1 MPDLRTPIFT
11 SVARAQASF
20 DPSPGDA
27 LLIGARQ
34 AYVTAI
40 GPSGVALHFD
50 DGMTETQPLAAFRG
64 RALTSLRLRE
74 PGDPS
79 PSFID
84 VAWTLAKANSVP
96 AGMRA
101 TQLAKMAARAPTP
114 EQAAEV
120 RAWSVALA
128 NGKTPVRTA

>member
-1 MPDLRTPIFT
+1 MADLRTPIFA

-20 DPSPGDA
+20 DPAPGDA
-27 LLIGARQ
+27 LLVGARQ
-34 AYVTAI
+34 AYVTAS

-50 DGMTETQPLAAFRG
+50 DGMTETQPLEAFRG

-79 PSFID
+79 PTFID
-84 VAWTLAKANSVP
+84 TAWALAKSTAVP

-120 RAWSVALA
+120 RVWSVALA

>member
-1 MPDLRTPIFT
+1 VADLRTPIFA

-20 DPSPGDA
+20 EPAPGDA
-27 LLIGARQ
+27 LIIGARQ
-34 AYVTAI
+34 AYVTAS
-40 GPSGVALHFD
+40 GPSGAALHFD
-50 DGMTETQPLAAFRG
+50 DGMTETQPMEAPWPRAA
-64 RALTSLRLRE
+64 SLRLRE

-84 VAWTLAKANSVP
+84 TAWALAKSNSVP

-101 TQLAKMAARAPTP
+101 TQLAKMSARAPTP